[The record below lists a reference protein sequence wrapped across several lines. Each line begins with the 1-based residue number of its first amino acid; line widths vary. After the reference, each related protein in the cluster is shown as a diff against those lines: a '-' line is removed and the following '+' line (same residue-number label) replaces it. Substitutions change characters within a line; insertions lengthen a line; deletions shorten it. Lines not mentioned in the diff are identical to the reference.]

1 LVKIQKNNF
10 VCLFYVLQWTV
21 LPHKNVEIV
30 GWVSLDEE
38 KRSGKAA
45 AMKLLGRESDKRC
58 SLTGPKGMAK
68 VSASMLYYIF
78 LFVAN
83 IAPFTFRP
91 AYDQTPVCAN

>member
-1 LVKIQKNNF
+1 
-10 VCLFYVLQWTV
+10 VLQWTV

-45 AMKLLGRESDKRC
+45 AMKLLGRESDKKC

-68 VSASMLYYIF
+68 ASASMVYHSFFLVPTLHPSYAGLHMTKRLCVLNKRLYVYV
-78 LFVAN
+78 LMK
-83 IAPFTFRP
+83 R
-91 AYDQTPVCAN
+91 

>member
-1 LVKIQKNNF
+1 M
-10 VCLFYVLQWTV
+10 
-21 LPHKNVEIV
+21 EIV

-45 AMKLLGRESDKRC
+45 AMKLLGRESDKKC

-78 LFVAN
+78 LFVAD
-83 IAPFTFRP
+83 IVPFICRP
-91 AYDQTPVCAN
+91 AYDQTPVCAH